1 MLNFG
6 RPIEKCTPKA
16 LPLSCGHQEAEAL
29 AAKNSPE
36 AILGSRFITTTWLRD
51 ELPPPRRLLAQG
63 SGIAQCSK
71 AHLLRTAFALPSARL
86 RSPSA
91 GPFKYL
97 PAAFALPSRLPHPT
111 RLSDVRRAAA
121 DADGWQREGRAG
133 YVQGQGQREIRRA
146 YEEAAGPMIWHMI
159 QCTGSPVA
167 CKDGN
172 SAPPRQRF
180 AISLSLPSLLPSIS
194 PSLFLPPPPS
204 CRSHSKA

>member
-6 RPIEKCTPKA
+6 RPIEKCTPKT

-146 YEEAAGPMIWHMI
+146 YEEAAGLRYDPMHWQPRGM
-159 QCTGSPVA
+159 QRWQFCSPPTKI
-167 CKDGN
+167 CN
-172 SAPPRQRF
+172 
-180 AISLSLPSLLPSIS
+180 LSLPPLPPPLPSIS